1 MQLRAIRKE
10 GRGLEPISKTEGE
23 QTFFLPVS
31 LCILLNDNIY
41 ISVPPTLPNVALV
54 FLHFFRYVEL
64 QGIEKILSL
73 CCKKEY
79 SVCEN
84 FGTQTVLISVFEL
97 LDLAPPPFLC
107 FLSSNLSSFCVE
119 GRGFV
124 DISH

>member
-1 MQLRAIRKE
+1 LQLRAYIRKE

-31 LCILLNDNIY
+31 LCILLNDDIN
-41 ISVPPTLPNVALV
+41 ISVPPTLPKVALG

-73 CCKKEY
+73 SCKKEY

-84 FGTQTVLISVFEL
+84 FGTQTVLIAVFEL
-97 LDLAPPPFLC
+97 FDLAPPPFLC
-107 FLSSNLSSFCVE
+107 FLSSNLSYLCVV
-119 GRGFV
+119 G
-124 DISH
+124 